1 MSTATEPTRTPDA
14 SAPTATGFRRVG
26 RPVEGEATI
35 LAPEL
40 QALLTDLHR
49 LFEPARRQRL
59 AARVARQAEF
69 DAGMLPD
76 FRADTRA
83 IREGDWTV
91 APIPAALQDRRVEI
105 TGPVDPKMVINAL
118 NSGANC
124 FMADFEDS
132 NAPSFANQITG
143 QRALRDA
150 VDGILTFIAPE
161 TGKRYAL
168 DPASKTVLI
177 VRPRGW
183 HLDEVHVTVDG
194 QPMGGGLFDLATFA
208 FHNARTLAW
217 RDRGPYF
224 YLPKMECMEEARL
237 WDEVMAFLEVRLN
250 LPVGTMKA
258 TVLIETLPAVFEMH
272 EILHALRGRIV
283 GLNCGRWDYIFSYL
297 KTLRRHRDRVLP
309 ERGQVTMTQPFL
321 KAYSELLIQT
331 CHRRGAHAMGGMAAQ
346 IPINH
351 DPEANARAME
361 RVRADKLREV
371 TAGHDGT
378 WVAHP
383 ALIPIAREVFD
394 AHMPKANQHHVKR
407 EDVQVTRDDL
417 LKPSLG
423 TITRAGFDNN
433 VDVCVRY
440 MAAWLAGS
448 GCVPI
453 HHLMEDAAT
462 AEISRT
468 QLWRWLHHPQV
479 AAKNGVPAEPLHL
492 DDGTPVDWALFER
505 ALINLP
511 SRLGD
516 RLAIPGG
523 DRIDAAIALLDRLT
537 HATTLE
543 PFLTG
548 AAYPQLV
555 EAELRTP

>member
-1 MSTATEPTRTPDA
+1 MTATTEIPRTP
-14 SAPTATGFRRVG
+14 PTPAHALSGFRRIGAVIAS
-26 RPVEGEATI
+26 EEQI
-35 LAPEL
+35 LPREL
-40 QALLTDLHR
+40 QALLADLHR
-49 LFEPARRQRL
+49 QFEPVRQQRL
-59 AARVARQAEF
+59 AARVARQTEF
-69 DAGMLPD
+69 DAGALPD
-76 FRADTRA
+76 FRADTRE
-83 IREGDWTV
+83 IREGDWIV

-132 NAPSFANQITG
+132 NAPSFANQING

-150 VDGILTFIAPE
+150 VDGILTFTAPD

-168 DPASKTVLI
+168 DPASTTVLI

-183 HLDEVHVTVDG
+183 HLDEAHVCIDG

-208 FHNARTLAW
+208 FHNAKTLAW
-217 RDRGPYF
+217 RERGPYF

-237 WDEVMAFLEVRLN
+237 WDEVMAFLEVRLA

-258 TVLIETLPAVFEMH
+258 TVLIETLPAAFEMH

-283 GLNCGRWDYIFSYL
+283 GLNCGRWDYIFSWL
-297 KTLRRHRDRVLP
+297 KTLRCHADKVLP
-309 ERGQVTMTQPFL
+309 ERGQVTMAQPFL

-346 IPINH
+346 IPIKG
-351 DPEANARAME
+351 DEEANERAMQ

-371 TAGHDGT
+371 SAGHDGT

-383 ALIPIAREVFD
+383 ALIPIAREIFD
-394 AHMPKANQHHVKR
+394 AHMPTPHQQHVKR
-407 EDVQVTRDDL
+407 EDVRVTRDDL

-433 VDVCVRY
+433 VEVCVRY

-511 SRLGD
+511 AVIGD
-516 RLAIPGG
+516 RSAMPGG
-523 DRIDAAIALLDRLT
+523 DRVDAAIVLLDHLT
-537 HATTLE
+537 HADTLE
-543 PFLTG
+543 AFLTS

-555 EAELRTP
+555 QSDLLPA